1 MTASLKAHNILA
13 LGHLSVMENHLPQ
26 KIPAFLQIRWTVLLN
41 LGLVAL
47 LCWQLAHWT
56 WLFFAPEPPR
66 PAPPAVGT
74 PDPAQLLDTIRAAQ
88 LFGSTSHVVP
98 PDATQA
104 TTSLN
109 LRLSGVFATA
119 GRLPAVAI
127 IKVENQ
133 GDLPFSNGD
142 TILPGVTLEQVRPDH
157 VVLNRG
163 GIREKLL
170 LEQKGAP
177 LVPQQEKATHLNVRQ
192 EGKDRFGVSR
202 NELNQALSDPAQL
215 AGAGRVKTVPG
226 QGVRVEDAG
235 SGSLMNRLGLQG
247 GDIIRQVNNKPV
259 EKAADLLGEYRTSN
273 NIRVEGTRNGQP
285 FEYNYIVR

>member
-1 MTASLKAHNILA
+1 MGKR
-13 LGHLSVMENHLPQ
+13 LP
-26 KIPAFLQIRWTVLLN
+26 KKFLTLLQTRWITLLN
-41 LGLVAL
+41 LGLAAL

-56 WLFFAPEPPR
+56 WLFLA
-66 PAPPAVGT
+66 PAPAQPAPVAAST
-74 PDPAQLLDTIRAAQ
+74 PDLAQLLETIRAAQ
-88 LFGSTSHVVP
+88 LFGNARHAVTP
-98 PDATQA
+98 NATQA

-133 GDLPFSNGD
+133 GDLPFSSGD

-177 LVPQQEKATHLNVRQ
+177 LAPQGKTSHLNVRQ
-192 EGKDRFGVSR
+192 EGQDHFGVSR

-226 QGVRVEDAG
+226 EGVRVEDANA
-235 SGSLMNRLGLQG
+235 GSLMQRLGLQG

-259 EKAADLLGEYRTSN
+259 TKAADLLGEYQTSS

>member
-1 MTASLKAHNILA
+1 MGNR
-13 LGHLSVMENHLPQ
+13 LPH
-26 KIPAFLQIRWTVLLN
+26 KFFIFLQTRWITLLN
-41 LGLVAL
+41 LALTAL

-56 WLFFAPEPPR
+56 WLFLAPTPAR
-66 PAPPAVGT
+66 PSPATIST
-74 PDPAQLLDTIRAAQ
+74 PDPAQMLETIRAAQ
-88 LFGSTSHVVP
+88 LFGSVSHATP
-98 PDATQA
+98 SGTTQA

-109 LRLSGVFATA
+109 LHLSGVFATA

-157 VVLNRG
+157 VVLSRG

-177 LVPQQEKATHLNVRQ
+177 LAPQGKASNLNVRQ

-235 SGSLMNRLGLQG
+235 AGSLMQRLGLQG

-259 EKAADLLGEYRTSN
+259 AKAADLLGEYQTSS